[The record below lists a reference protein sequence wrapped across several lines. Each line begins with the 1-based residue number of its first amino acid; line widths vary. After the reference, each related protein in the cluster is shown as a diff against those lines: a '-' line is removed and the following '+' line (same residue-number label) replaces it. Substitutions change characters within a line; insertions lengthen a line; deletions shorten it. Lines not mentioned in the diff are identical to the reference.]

1 MEEPTYEYDW
11 RCPIV
16 VPNPKNKSGVSKEKG
31 SFKWF
36 KYWLE
41 NECSYVE
48 VAKKFKKSPQTI
60 SDIAKLFKWE
70 ERKANK
76 EDYESRKR
84 EELTEKRYVKFL
96 EEEYNRKISELET
109 QNNLLNKAL
118 NMLDIAEDE
127 YDISAIKTIAKVIQ
141 NHPRV
146 TSSISSDIY
155 RALGKPANIND
166 NQNHKITAEIEVS
179 TRLKKIFD
187 KERLDERYAERSD

>member
-11 RCPIV
+11 RCPIT
-16 VPNPKNKSGVSKEKG
+16 VPNPNNKSGVSKEKG

-41 NECSYVE
+41 NDCSYVQ
-48 VAKKFKKSPQTI
+48 VAKKFKKSPQGI
-60 SDIAKLFKWE
+60 HNIAKLFKWE

-109 QNNLLNKAL
+109 QNKLLEKSIK
-118 NMLDIAEDE
+118 MLDIAEDE
-127 YDISAIKTIAKVIQ
+127 YDISAIKTISKIIQ

-146 TSSISSDIY
+146 TSGISSDLY
-155 RALGKPANIND
+155 RAFGKPATIND
-166 NQNHKITAEIEVS
+166 NQNHKITAEVEVS

-187 KERLDERYAERSD
+187 KDRLDERYNK